1 MKASTLKFPSYWK
14 TEISVKYIQV
24 TDSNRKLV
32 VLFPGKNYSCDRP
45 TLHYAALAAREC
57 GYDILALEYG
67 YQAARKEL
75 EYREIPQVIQ
85 DCEQAI
91 RQVIGSYEEIVFIS
105 KSLGTVVAGEVHR
118 RLGVRAEEIRHI
130 YLTPISDTLPYIHE
144 TQAVVV
150 YGTKDDVFPPG
161 LASRLKASDRLK
173 IVPIPGANHGLE
185 TGRVE
190 ESLDI
195 LRELTV
201 IYKEVL
207 LGGVRHQA

>member
-1 MKASTLKFPSYWK
+1 
-14 TEISVKYIQV
+14 
-24 TDSNRKLV
+24 
-32 VLFPGKNYSCDRP
+32 
-45 TLHYAALAAREC
+45 
-57 GYDILALEYG
+57 
-67 YQAARKEL
+67 
-75 EYREIPQVIQ
+75 
-85 DCEQAI
+85 
-91 RQVIGSYEEIVFIS
+91 
-105 KSLGTVVAGEVHR
+105 
-118 RLGVRAEEIRHI
+118 LGVRAEEIRHI

-190 ESLDI
+190 EREDI

-207 LGGVRHQA
+207 LGGVKHQA